1 MVFMVGAAD
10 MTAITFAI
18 KATAGGL
25 VPPGSISIHIAQAV
39 PAGWLVCD
47 GSMVRIAD
55 HPELFSVVGNAYG
68 NAPTR
73 VVRLRFGW
81 LRRLFRLPTHRTE
94 QNPLSVPGFFV
105 LPDLR
110 SKFIKRRPLT

>member
-1 MVFMVGAAD
+1 MVFMVGGAD
-10 MTAITFAI
+10 MVGVKFII

-25 VPPGSISIHIAQAV
+25 VPPGWISIHIAQAV

-47 GSMVRIAD
+47 GSVVRIAD

-73 VVRLRFGW
+73 AVRLRFGW

-94 QNPLSVPGFFV
+94 KNPLFVPGFFA

-110 SKFIKRRPLT
+110 SKFIQRGR